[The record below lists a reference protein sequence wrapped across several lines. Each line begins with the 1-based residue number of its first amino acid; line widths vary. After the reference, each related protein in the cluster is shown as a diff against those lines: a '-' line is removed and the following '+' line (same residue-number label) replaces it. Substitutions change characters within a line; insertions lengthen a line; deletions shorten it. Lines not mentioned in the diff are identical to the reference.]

1 MADAATKE
9 KVRRLTSE
17 PEKVAAASKAR
28 GRQLIVGGLVTMFAT
43 ILLVGYLS
51 PFGFMAVTS
60 LKNIEIIS
68 DTSAPILPATPET
81 FEFDGEQVPVL
92 AVPIDG
98 EVRSLALVQPGRESS
113 VFVDPANLDAGFIEW
128 EGRWRQLDASYS
140 LDPQWDN
147 YSTAWTTLDLTRILF
162 NTFAIAFI
170 GVVGT
175 LASSVLVAYG
185 FSRFRFPLKK
195 TLFIVLIST
204 IILPRFVTLVPMFA
218 FFTWIGWNGTWLPLL
233 VPHFFANAYNIF
245 LLRQYFLT
253 IPKALDEAAIIDGAN
268 PLRTLWSVILPNAK
282 PALVAVTLFHFFFA
296 WNDFFEPLI
305 YLAAKPELQPIS
317 VAMQQFNAL
326 YAQQP
331 HLIQATALLGMA
343 LPVLLFFAAQK
354 VFLQGASLAGVSK

>member
-1 MADAATKE
+1 MSTMMKERLRDAM
-9 KVRRLTSE
+9 RE
-17 PEKVAAASKAR
+17 PESAR
-28 GRQLIVGGLVTMFAT
+28 STARTRKLIIGGLVTMFAT

-68 DTSAPILPATPET
+68 DTQAPILPSTPEVV
-81 FEFDGEQVPVL
+81 EIDGEEVAVL
-92 AVPIDG
+92 QVPIDG
-98 EVRSLALVQPGRESS
+98 EVRALALVQPGRESS
-113 VFVDPANLDAGFIEW
+113 VFVDPADPDTLIEW
-128 EGRWRQLDASYS
+128 EGRWRQLDVAYS
-140 LDPQWDN
+140 LAPQWEN

-162 NTFAIAFI
+162 NTFAIAAI

-175 LASSVLVAYG
+175 LASSILVAYG
-185 FSRFRFPLKK
+185 FSRFRIPFKGV
-195 TLFIVLIST
+195 LFIILIST

-282 PALVAVTLFHFFFA
+282 PAIIAVTLFHFFFA

-305 YLAAKPELQPIS
+305 YLASKPELQPIS

-343 LPVLLFFAAQK
+343 LPVLLFFAAQR

>member
-1 MADAATKE
+1 MATTLKE
-9 KVRRLTSE
+9 RVRLASRE
-17 PEKVAAASKAR
+17 PERTTATAR
-28 GRQLIVGGLVTMFAT
+28 TRRLIVGGLITMFAT

-51 PFGFMAVTS
+51 PFGYMAVTS

-68 DTSAPILPATPET
+68 DVKAPILPSTPET
-81 FEFDGEQVPVL
+81 FVFEGEEVPVL

-98 EVRSLALVQPGRESS
+98 ELRSLALVQPGRESS
-113 VFVDPANLDAGFIEW
+113 VFVDPADLDAGLIEW

-162 NTFAIAFI
+162 NTFAIAAI

-175 LASSVLVAYG
+175 LASSIMVAYG
-185 FSRFRFPLKK
+185 FSRFRIPFKRV
-195 TLFIVLIST
+195 LFIILIST

-253 IPKALDEAAIIDGAN
+253 IPKALDEAATIDGAS

-282 PALVAVTLFHFFFA
+282 PAIVAVTLFHFFFA

-305 YLAAKPELQPIS
+305 YLSTKPELQPIS

-343 LPVLLFFAAQK
+343 LPVLIFFAAQK